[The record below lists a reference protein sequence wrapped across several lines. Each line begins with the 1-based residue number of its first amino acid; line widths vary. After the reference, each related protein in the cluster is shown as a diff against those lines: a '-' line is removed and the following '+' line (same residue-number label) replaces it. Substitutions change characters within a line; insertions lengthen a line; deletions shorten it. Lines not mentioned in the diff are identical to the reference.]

1 MRHRNLL
8 PVIAGAVAFLGITV
22 ALAFS
27 ARPDVEVATAGGY
40 AFIVADGSEPVTV
53 NLDALAEGETRSM
66 RLGDRDLTLTRT
78 REGLALDI
86 VGADGS
92 KRKLLVANRTAHGG
106 VCVVGEGKDTSMVKI
121 RRVEKSGGADDE
133 IEVKVDTG
141 DGVEWVDESD
151 GRVLIVKDKEKG
163 KDKDKVLRFA
173 GEGEDGKTVIVMKHA
188 GDPDGFAWVSG
199 EAGLVAYRCPG
210 DGTVMTIRKDKVPAA
225 GVTCPVCGTQLQP
238 LEGGHRQVIRK
249 KVVETK

>member
-1 MRHRNLL
+1 MRHRSLL

-22 ALAFS
+22 ALAFTS
-27 ARPDVEVATAGGY
+27 RSDVQVATAGGY

-106 VCVVGEGKDTSMVKI
+106 VFVVGEGKDTSMVKI

-141 DGVEWVDESD
+141 DGVEWVDEGD
-151 GRVLIVKDKEKG
+151 GQVLILKG
-163 KDKDKVLRFA
+163 EGKDKVLRFA

-188 GDPDGFAWVSG
+188 GDPDGSAWVSG
-199 EAGLVAYRCPG
+199 EAGFVAYRCPG

-238 LEGGHRQVIRK
+238 LQGGHRQVIRK
-249 KVVETK
+249 KAVETK